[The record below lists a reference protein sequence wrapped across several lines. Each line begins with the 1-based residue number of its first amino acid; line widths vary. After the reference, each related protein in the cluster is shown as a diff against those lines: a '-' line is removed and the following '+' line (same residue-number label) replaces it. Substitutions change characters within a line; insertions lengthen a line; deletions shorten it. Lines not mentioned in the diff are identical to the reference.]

1 MQNLI
6 GKTNSY
12 SCLLPQQRRGM
23 SSTNI
28 MGPWENGRFLMSNSQ
43 IILGNQIVPYLMEAS

>member
-12 SCLLPQQRRGM
+12 SCLLPQQRWGM